1 MDASGSSSP
10 SPVMAY
16 PPGVMQPPYNGA
28 VQPPYNGALTPQQQ
42 LPSGRPEQLGMTT
55 AEYDQAMALQV
66 LL

>member
-28 VQPPYNGALTPQQQ
+28 VQPQQQ
-42 LPSGRPEQLGMTT
+42 LPSGRPEQLGMT
-55 AEYDQAMALQV
+55 AAQYNQAMAVQV
-66 LL
+66 CVQRAVPDV